1 MSTNKS
7 FSNKSSRQLL
17 TVSEHPP
24 AFAGFLFSLYSLPSA
39 TANVSAFSGHNPSVC
54 FPTAHSSSVSITLLP
69 APTTRSRLFPSSYCP
84 LCPLPFYSYPL
95 LPAPCPLPFS
105 SCPSATHGSSP
116 SQKAALPTPPPK
128 TPPQTEP
135 TPPKPPIPLLC
146 PQHSLKTKIAIE
158 F

>member
-24 AFAGFLFSLYSLPSA
+24 AFAGFLFSLSSFRSSPIYPFFEVRLSA
-39 TANVSAFSGHNPSVC
+39 CILSD
-54 FPTAHSSSVSITLLP
+54 HSSSVSIALLS
-69 APTTRSRLFPSSYCP
+69 APTARSHLFLSSYGR
-84 LCPLPFYSYPL
+84 
-95 LPAPCPLPFS
+95 PFS
-105 SCPSATHGSSP
+105 SCPSATHGASSP
-116 SQKAALPTPPPK
+116 NDTNSLKRYKL
-128 TPPQTEP
+128 PQTVQTLP
-135 TPPKPPIPLLC
+135 NGTTSPKRLIHLFC

>member
-24 AFAGFLFSLYSLPSA
+24 AFAGFLFSLSSFRSSPIYPFFEVRLSA
-39 TANVSAFSGHNPSVC
+39 CILSDHSSSGSIALLSA
-54 FPTAHSSSVSITLLP
+54 PTAHSH
-69 APTTRSRLFPSSYCP
+69 LFLSSYCP
-84 LCPLPFYSYPL
+84 PPLAAARLLLTGHPLPTIQT
-95 LPAPCPLPFS
+95 
-105 SCPSATHGSSP
+105 PSNGTNSL
-116 SQKAALPTPPPK
+116 KRYKL
-128 TPPQTEP
+128 PQTVQTLP
-135 TPPKPPIPLLC
+135 NGTTSPKRLIHLFC